1 LRIGKHNTQDSG
13 SGAPGRHTSTV
24 KRPDEIFDTE
34 ILQKTIDQKSLSIY
48 RSNLRVTVNSDGSQ
62 SVNVRDKFEK
72 EVAEGQMSKTAGKFV
87 LNKTP

>member
-1 LRIGKHNTQDSG
+1 MQDSAA
-13 SGAPGRHTSTV
+13 SALGRQSSTV

-34 ILQKTIDQKSLSIY
+34 ILQRTIDQKALSIY

-62 SVNVRDKFEK
+62 SVNVREKFDK
-72 EVAEGQMSKTAGKFV
+72 EVMAEGQMSKGGKFI